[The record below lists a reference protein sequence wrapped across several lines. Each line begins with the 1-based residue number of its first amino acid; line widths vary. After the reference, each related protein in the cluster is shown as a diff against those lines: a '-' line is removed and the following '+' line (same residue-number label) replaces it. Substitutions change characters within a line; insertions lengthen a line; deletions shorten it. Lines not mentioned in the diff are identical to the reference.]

1 MFSFRVFI
9 VSISAAVSTNSR
21 SYLDQEWLAFRRVK
35 NAWKIVFV
43 GDNCLGGR
51 KEETKPE
58 RNEGITDTKSDNCF
72 STCEKTSNGS
82 RPSLDGR
89 QQARLNVLMITLNC
103 LFSLVLFFSLC
114 SVFWNFNFTHF
125 RLACLVCVL
134 RVISLSRLA
143 IERRKTETT
152 SRRKSKKWAKKEEKL
167 PTMIWW
173 LSS

>member
-1 MFSFRVFI
+1 MGFYRLHLSHSQHKQSKLFGSRMAVCRWHSGESKMHGKLFSLVI
-9 VSISAAVSTNSR
+9 I
-21 SYLDQEWLAFRRVK
+21 
-35 NAWKIVFV
+35 AWVE
-43 GDNCLGGR
+43 GR
-51 KEETKPE
+51 KRQNRREY
-58 RNEGITDTKSDNCF
+58 EGITDTKSDNCF
-72 STCEKTSNGS
+72 NTCEKTLNGS
-82 RPSLDGR
+82 RPSSDRR

-152 SRRKSKKWAKKEEKL
+152 SRRKSKK
-167 PTMIWW
+167 
-173 LSS
+173 